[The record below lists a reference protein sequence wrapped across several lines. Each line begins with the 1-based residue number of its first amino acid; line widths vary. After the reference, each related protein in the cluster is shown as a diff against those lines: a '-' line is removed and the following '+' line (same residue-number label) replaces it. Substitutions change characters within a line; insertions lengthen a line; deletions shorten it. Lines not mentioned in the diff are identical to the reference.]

1 MWQGCQCRLRRGVAT
16 AETPPTTPQVDC
28 FKIVFDV
35 TMGQGGKVVNAAG
48 GAALLP
54 EKYHHQRRRLIVSK
68 FVVDT
73 GQRTTTRW
81 QRLIFYFSMRHLL
94 SHMTSKRHQQTLSP
108 TPPVDCFS
116 IFSMKVNGAKVGCA
130 VLLLNRATLSPM
142 LRHKAQCPRH
152 KAKRPT

>member
-1 MWQGCQCRLRRGVAT
+1 MWQGCQCRLRHGVAT

-35 TMGQGGKVVNAAG
+35 TMGQGGKVVNATG

-54 EKYHHQRRRLIVSK
+54 EKYHHQCHRLIVSK

-81 QRLIFYFSMRHLL
+81 QRLIFYFSMWHPL
-94 SHMTSKRHQQTLSP
+94 SHVTSKHHQQTLSP

-116 IFSMKVNGAKVGCA
+116 IFLMKVNVTNC
-130 VLLLNRATLSPM
+130 LLIKIQSIFRNFLNEFLNSIM
-142 LRHKAQCPRH
+142 SFFIDKCF
-152 KAKRPT
+152 K